1 MKKLFSFLAIVAIV
15 LASNCS
21 RIPEN
26 NDPVIGIW
34 YRVDVI
40 NSSETN
46 KQTIR
51 QEWIFND
58 VYLGRYQKY
67 NGPVLDFKTDF
78 SWVADEGVYTISY
91 PGTDMT
97 KDVVSMK
104 ESPEGMLL
112 ENVKGEI
119 LAKRE

>member
-1 MKKLFSFLAIVAIV
+1 MAIVAIV

-40 NSSETN
+40 NTSETN
-46 KQTIR
+46 KQTVR

-67 NGPVLDFKTDF
+67 NGSQLDFKTDF
-78 SWVADEGVYTISY
+78 SWVADKGVYTISY

-112 ENVKGEI
+112 EDVKGET

>member
-1 MKKLFSFLAIVAIV
+1 MAIVAIV
-15 LASNCS
+15 IASNCS

-40 NSSETN
+40 NSGETN

-78 SWVADEGVYTISY
+78 SWEADEGVYTISY

>member
-1 MKKLFSFLAIVAIV
+1 MAIVAIIS
-15 LASNCS
+15 ASNCS

-34 YRVDVI
+34 YKVDVI
-40 NSSETN
+40 NSGETN

-58 VYLGRYQKY
+58 AYLGRYQKY
-67 NGPVLDFKTDF
+67 NGAVLDFKTDF
-78 SWVADEGVYTISY
+78 SWVAENEIYTITY

-119 LAKRE
+119 LALRE

>member
-1 MKKLFSFLAIVAIV
+1 MAIVAIV
-15 LASNCS
+15 LVSNCS

-58 VYLGRYQKY
+58 AYLGRYQKY
-67 NGPVLDFKTDF
+67 NGSVIDFKTDF
-78 SWVADEGVYTISY
+78 SWVEDNEIYTITY
-91 PGTDMT
+91 PGTDMI
-97 KDVVSMK
+97 KNVVSMK

-119 LAKRE
+119 LAKRD